1 MRVCWGG
8 EVDHARGGVDLKDG
22 ILANEDID
30 VGVIGGLLPVVPFVE
45 LGEEEGGFFVV
56 VCVPEAA
63 GRDVDCVVEV
73 FVVGGGYEA
82 EVGLDPF
89 DAVIEDGE
97 AVWICTVFKSAWVT

>member
-73 FVVGGGYEA
+73 FVVGGGY
-82 EVGLDPF
+82 
-89 DAVIEDGE
+89 
-97 AVWICTVFKSAWVT
+97 